1 VSVALLWL
9 LCLLLLPLIVG
20 SALCSCAET
29 TLFGLTGSDREWLAR
44 ERPVL
49 SRRVERLL
57 AEPRALLLT
66 VLLGNMTVNTLYFVV
81 SSGIAM
87 QLEHGVWAELAI
99 AVVTLLLLV
108 LVGETLPKLVGNIA
122 RRALLPWVAPPV
134 SLLHGATAPIRHV
147 LEGPVLAPLVRLAG
161 PAAAGEVQA
170 HELAEL
176 LAQSQQ
182 QGVLAAEE
190 GEAIRRVTRLGAR
203 RVKEVMTP
211 RVFLAWIRTDATRRE
226 IAAEAQRTRRR
237 RLVVAEP
244 DLDSV
249 SGFLDVRS
257 YLLDARGDR
266 TPLNDHIQPA
276 GFIPELAT
284 IGQLLGW
291 FERSGQRVAVVVDEF
306 GGTAGMVTLRDAVG
320 EIGGREADAPSE
332 AWVRQVGGGWTAP
345 GDADLGEAFERLGE
359 PEPASGADTVAGAI
373 MERLDRVA
381 RVGDEVQWGGWRVRV
396 LAMSGTRIDRVQW
409 MPAGEGQGGA

>member
-1 VSVALLWL
+1 
-9 LCLLLLPLIVG
+9 
-20 SALCSCAET
+20 
-29 TLFGLTGSDREWLAR
+29 
-44 ERPVL
+44 
-49 SRRVERLL
+49 
-57 AEPRALLLT
+57 
-66 VLLGNMTVNTLYFVV
+66 
-81 SSGIAM
+81 
-87 QLEHGVWAELAI
+87 
-99 AVVTLLLLV
+99 
-108 LVGETLPKLVGNIA
+108 
-122 RRALLPWVAPPV
+122 
-134 SLLHGATAPIRHV
+134 
-147 LEGPVLAPLVRLAG
+147 
-161 PAAAGEVQA
+161 
-170 HELAEL
+170 
-176 LAQSQQ
+176 
-182 QGVLAAEE
+182 
-190 GEAIRRVTRLGAR
+190 
-203 RVKEVMTP
+203 
-211 RVFLAWIRTDATRRE
+211 
-226 IAAEAQRTRRR
+226 
-237 RLVVAEP
+237 
-244 DLDSV
+244 
-249 SGFLDVRS
+249 RS

-266 TPLNDHIQPA
+266 TPLKDHIQPA